1 MKKLPELYKNLNTK
15 LIDNNKKVYYMKEDR
30 SVNTTSV
37 EDELNSIFN
46 RSHHLSTL
54 SSSCQRKSKIIKGCE
69 IMLENKSWHKFISN
83 YSHFAHLPPEQ
94 AKYKL
99 ILDSTRLHERMYHT
113 MVRDFK
119 TFRFAAT
126 NNYASFLC

>member
-46 RSHHLSTL
+46 SLGYSYNIPVELVTKTST
-54 SSSCQRKSKIIKGCE
+54 
-69 IMLENKSWHKFISN
+69 
-83 YSHFAHLPPEQ
+83 
-94 AKYKL
+94 
-99 ILDSTRLHERMYHT
+99 YHT
-113 MVRDFK
+113 SLVAKTKENVLTIDNQTIPIRDIVRI
-119 TFRFAAT
+119 TRT
-126 NNYASFLC
+126 

>member
-46 RSHHLSTL
+46 SLGYSYNIPVEFVTKTST
-54 SSSCQRKSKIIKGCE
+54 
-69 IMLENKSWHKFISN
+69 
-83 YSHFAHLPPEQ
+83 
-94 AKYKL
+94 
-99 ILDSTRLHERMYHT
+99 YHT
-113 MVRDFK
+113 SLVAKTKENVLTIDNQTIPIRDIVRI
-119 TFRFAAT
+119 TRT
-126 NNYASFLC
+126 